1 MKSLTIGKL
10 KLKGNLVLAP
20 MSDVTNLPFRLLSK
34 KYGVSLV
41 FSEMTSSEAVVRN
54 NPKSIERGFTCNDE
68 RPMGIQLMG
77 SIPENMARSAHF
89 LQGRYRPELIDV
101 NFGCPAQEVTK
112 NGCGSGL
119 LKKPE
124 LIGKIMEQLS
134 QTLDIP
140 LTAKMRVLDDPGET
154 LKIARIIE
162 KAGAHAITVHGRT
175 QKQGYSGRSD
185 LDIIRSIKKGLSI
198 PVIANGDICDEK
210 SAGHVLEYT
219 ECDGLMIG
227 RAAIGYPYIFR
238 RISHYLDKGEILPE
252 QEKCERLGDFFEY
265 VALCQNYDLLSFN
278 DLKLNAQWFTRGME
292 DAKKTRVEINKTQNI
307 DSIMKI
313 IYGLDDASQ
322 INSCKI
328 NEKQWKLK

>member
-1 MKSLTIGKL
+1 MSSLTIANL
-10 KLKGNLVLAP
+10 KLKGNLILAP
-20 MSDVTNLPFRLLSK
+20 MSGVTNLPFRLLCK

-41 FSEMTSSEAVVRN
+41 FSEMTSSEAIVRQ
-54 NPKSIERGFTCNDE
+54 NPKSIERGFTCPGE

-77 SIPENMARSAHF
+77 SVPENLAQSAYF
-89 LQGRYRPELIDV
+89 LQERYRPELIDV

-134 QTLDIP
+134 QTLDVP
-140 LTAKMRVLDDPGET
+140 LTAKMRILEDFSET

-162 KAGAHAITVHGRT
+162 KAGACALTVHGRT
-175 QKQGYSGRSD
+175 RKQGYSGKSD
-185 LDIIRSIKKGLSI
+185 LDFIKGIKKELSI

-210 SAGHVLEYT
+210 SARHVLEYT
-219 ECDGLMIG
+219 DCDGLMIG

-238 RISHYLDKGEILPE
+238 RISNYLDTGEILPE

-265 VALCQNYDLLSFN
+265 AESCKNYDMLSFN

-292 DAKKTRVEINKTQNI
+292 NVKKVRVEINKTQDI
-307 DSIMKI
+307 DSIMGI
-313 IYGLDDASQ
+313 MRRLYESAPGNLPAGQS
-322 INSCKI
+322 
-328 NEKQWKLK
+328 LFA